1 METRIPL
8 LSIEEEQLL
17 FGPHDRNVKQISRRF
32 KVRFSSR
39 GGTLRMQGPDDVV
52 SVLAGRVE
60 ELLERIR
67 KGKEL
72 SPSDIAN
79 RLFGRDGNGHG
90 NGFHGNGNGN
100 GGGNGNG
107 NGSGNGSGHSH
118 HDRNG
123 VSDGVSSVLLSRGDG
138 LPTARTKTQQVYLD
152 LLAEKELVFSAG
164 PAGTGKT
171 FLAVAA
177 AVRALRDGKVQ
188 RLVLTRPAVE
198 AGEHLGFLPGDLED
212 KVDPYLRPLYDALND
227 LLSPSAARRM
237 KDMDMIEVAPL
248 AFMRGRTLN
257 DSFVILDEAQNAT
270 KGQMKMFLTR
280 LGERTRSVVTGDI
293 SQTDLPRGSS
303 GLQDAMRR
311 LRGMEGV
318 GMVEFRSED
327 VQRSSLVQRIV
338 EAYGDDD

>member
-17 FGPHDRNVKQISRRF
+17 FGPHDRHVKQVSRRY

-39 GGTLRMQGPDDVV
+39 GGTLRIQGPEEVV
-52 SVLAGRVE
+52 PVLAGRVE
-60 ELLERIR
+60 ELLEKMRG
-67 KGKEL
+67 GKTVT
-72 SPSDIAN
+72 PSDIADS
-79 RLFGRDGNGHG
+79 LYGRDSQQGKGNGRNHGGDHGNGHAD
-90 NGFHGNGNGN
+90 GFESEGHGL
-100 GGGNGNG
+100 
-107 NGSGNGSGHSH
+107 
-118 HDRNG
+118 
-123 VSDGVSSVLLSRGDG
+123 SSVLMSRGRGDG
-138 LPTARTKTQQVYLD
+138 LPTARTPTQQVYLD
-152 LLAEKELVFSAG
+152 LLAEHDLVFSAG

-177 AVRALRDGKVQ
+177 AVRALRDGRVQ

-212 KVDPYLRPLYDALND
+212 KIDPYLRPLYDALND

-280 LGERTRSVVTGDI
+280 LGERTRAVVTGDI

-311 LRGMEGV
+311 LRNMEGI

-338 EAYGDDD
+338 QAYGDE

>member
-1 METRIPL
+1 LETRIPL

-17 FGPHDRNVKQISRRF
+17 FGPHDRHVKQVSRRY

-39 GGTLRMQGPDDVV
+39 GGTLRIQGPEEVV
-52 SVLAGRVE
+52 PVLAERVE
-60 ELLERIR
+60 ELLEKMRG
-67 KGKEL
+67 GKTVT
-72 SPSDIAN
+72 PSDIADS
-79 RLFGRDGNGHG
+79 LYGRDSQHSGGNGHG
-90 NGFHGNGNGN
+90 NG
-100 GGGNGNG
+100 
-107 NGSGNGSGHSH
+107 SGNGRNHGGGH
-118 HDRNG
+118 DNG
-123 VSDGVSSVLLSRGDG
+123 QAHGFESEGHGLSSVLMSRGRGDG
-138 LPTARTKTQQVYLD
+138 LPTARTPTQQVYLD
-152 LLAEKELVFSAG
+152 LLAERDLVFSAG

-177 AVRALRDGKVQ
+177 AVRALRDGRVQ

-212 KVDPYLRPLYDALND
+212 KIDPYLRPLYDALND

-280 LGERTRSVVTGDI
+280 LGERTRAVVTGDI

-338 EAYGDDD
+338 QAYGDE

>member
-17 FGPHDRNVKQISRRF
+17 FGPHDRNVKQVSRRF

-72 SPSDIAN
+72 SSSDISN
-79 RLFGRDGNGHG
+79 CLFGRDG

-100 GGGNGNG
+100 GNGNDHGNG
-107 NGSGNGSGHSH
+107 
-118 HDRNG
+118 HDDAIENG
-123 VSDGVSSVLLSRGDG
+123 VADRVSSVLLSRGRGDG
-138 LPTARTKTQQVYLD
+138 LPSARTKTQQVYLD
-152 LLAEKELVFSAG
+152 LLAEKDLVFSAG

-303 GLQDAMRR
+303 GLQDAMHR
-311 LRGMEGV
+311 LHGMEGV
-318 GMVEFRSED
+318 GMVTFRSED

>member
-17 FGPHDRNVKQISRRF
+17 FGPHDRHVKQVSRRY

-39 GGTLRMQGPDDVV
+39 GGTLRIQGPEEVV
-52 SVLAGRVE
+52 PVLAGRVE
-60 ELLERIR
+60 ELLEKMRG
-67 KGKEL
+67 GKTVT
-72 SPSDIAN
+72 PSDIADS
-79 RLFGRDGNGHG
+79 LYGRDSQQGKGNGRNHGGDHGNGHAD
-90 NGFHGNGNGN
+90 GFESEGHGL
-100 GGGNGNG
+100 
-107 NGSGNGSGHSH
+107 
-118 HDRNG
+118 
-123 VSDGVSSVLLSRGDG
+123 SSVLMSRGRGDG
-138 LPTARTKTQQVYLD
+138 LPTARTPTQQVYLD
-152 LLAEKELVFSAG
+152 LLAEHDLVFSAG

-177 AVRALRDGKVQ
+177 AVRALRDGRVQ

-212 KVDPYLRPLYDALND
+212 KIDPYLRPLYDALND

-280 LGERTRSVVTGDI
+280 LGERTRAVVTGDI

-311 LRGMEGV
+311 LRNMKGI

-338 EAYGDDD
+338 QAYGDE

>member
-17 FGPHDRNVKQISRRF
+17 FGPHDRNVKQVSRRF

-39 GGTLRMQGPDDVV
+39 GGTLRMQGPEDVV
-52 SVLAGRVE
+52 PILAARVE

-67 KGKEL
+67 SGKTL
-72 SPSDIAN
+72 ASADVADN
-79 RLFGRDGNGHG
+79 LFGRDGDALGADTNGGSNGNFFRNGRDSEGHG
-90 NGFHGNGNGN
+90 L
-100 GGGNGNG
+100 
-107 NGSGNGSGHSH
+107 
-118 HDRNG
+118 
-123 VSDGVSSVLLSRGDG
+123 SSVLMSRGRGDG
-138 LPTARTKTQQVYLD
+138 LPNARTPIQQTYLD
-152 LLAEKELVFSAG
+152 LLAERDLVFAAG

-177 AVRALRDGKVQ
+177 AVRALRSGRVQ

-212 KVDPYLRPLYDALND
+212 KIDPYLRPLYDALND

-237 KDMDMIEVAPL
+237 KDLDIIEVAPL

-280 LGERTRSVVTGDI
+280 LGERTRAVVTGDI

-303 GLQDAMRR
+303 GLQDAMQR
-311 LRGMEGV
+311 LQGMEGT

-327 VQRSSLVQRIV
+327 VQRSGLVQRIV
-338 EAYGDDD
+338 QAYGDE

>member
-17 FGPHDRNVKQISRRF
+17 FGPHDRNVKQVSRRF

-39 GGTLRMQGPDDVV
+39 GGTLRMQGPDEVV
-52 SVLAGRVE
+52 PVLAGRVE
-60 ELLERIR
+60 ELLEQIR
-67 KGKEL
+67 NGKEFT
-72 SPSDIAN
+72 PTEIAN
-79 RLFGRDGNGHG
+79 NLFGRDGNG
-90 NGFHGNGNGN
+90 FDGNGNGN
-100 GGGNGNG
+100 GQNNA
-107 NGSGNGSGHSH
+107 

-123 VSDGVSSVLLSRGDG
+123 AQGGLSSVLLSRGSRGGDG
-138 LPTARTKTQQVYLD
+138 LPSARTQTQQVYLD

-237 KDMDMIEVAPL
+237 KDLDMIEVAPL

-280 LGERTRSVVTGDI
+280 LGERTHSVVTGDI
-293 SQTDLPRGSS
+293 SQTDLPRGRS

-311 LRGMEGV
+311 LRGMESV